1 LFWDLVKYLVDVVV
15 VELVEVELMEL
26 MLVDMLEEVEVVFV
40 VVYMLE
46 EVEVV
51 FVEVSVLVSGPGF
64 GSTSPAFSSSTA
76 IHKRESVDGKA
87 ENPTG

>member
-1 LFWDLVKYLVDVVV
+1 MSLLWDLVKYLVDVVV

-26 MLVDMLEEVEVVFV
+26 MLVNMLEV
-40 VVYMLE
+40 
-46 EVEVV
+46 VEVV

-87 ENPTG
+87 KNPTG

>member
-1 LFWDLVKYLVDVVV
+1 MFGYVVSLFCDLVKYLGGCEVVV

-26 MLVDMLEEVEVVFV
+26 MLVKML
-40 VVYMLE
+40 
-46 EVEVV
+46 EVV

-76 IHKRESVDGKA
+76 IHKRESVDGNA